1 MGFLLTQDQPM
12 CALAGA
18 SRESQLKDFMKKL
31 ELV

>member
-18 SRESQLKDFMKKL
+18 SRESQLKDFMKH
-31 ELV
+31 